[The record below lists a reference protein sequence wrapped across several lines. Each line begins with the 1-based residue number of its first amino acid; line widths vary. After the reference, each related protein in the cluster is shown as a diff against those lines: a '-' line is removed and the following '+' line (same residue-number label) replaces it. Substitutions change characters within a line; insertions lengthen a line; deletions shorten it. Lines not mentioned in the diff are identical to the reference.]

1 MCLELLI
8 SISFKILLCVLVF
21 MFFQPR
27 SFYFY
32 RACVCVFVPG
42 FHHPAGHLWSLAWI
56 PCCSICRSD
65 FPVRVP
71 LPGKADGS
79 TSVRT
84 AGSEEA
90 PFGVQTSALA
100 VLVFLGQVCSNP
112 LEKHSKALCSFPF
125 TLYHYLH
132 FLCSRHWRKPFI
144 YLRYPPPNPLCLRAC
159 VHFPS
164 LLPF

>member
-8 SISFKILLCVLVF
+8 SISFRILLCVLVF

-56 PCCSICRSD
+56 PCCSVCRSV
-65 FPVRVP
+65 FPVGLP

-79 TSVRT
+79 TSVRM

-90 PFGVQTSALA
+90 PFGVQTSASA
-100 VLVFLGQVCSNP
+100 ALVFLGQFIQTLSRNIPKLTV
-112 LEKHSKALCSFPF
+112 PF
-125 TLYHYLH
+125 L
-132 FLCSRHWRKPFI
+132 
-144 YLRYPPPNPLCLRAC
+144 
-159 VHFPS
+159 S
-164 LLPF
+164 LLIIICIFCVPDIGGNLSST